1 MIWCVYSVLED
12 QSYFSL
18 IIVGCNIG
26 TSYLLSLVHGVS
38 LRWKVGG
45 VWYRREIQ
53 SFKINLKK
61 VWNKESGYVYF
72 MLF

>member
-1 MIWCVYSVLED
+1 MNRGVYSVLED

-45 VWYRREIQ
+45 VWLRGEV
-53 SFKINLKK
+53 K
-61 VWNKESGYVYF
+61 
-72 MLF
+72 